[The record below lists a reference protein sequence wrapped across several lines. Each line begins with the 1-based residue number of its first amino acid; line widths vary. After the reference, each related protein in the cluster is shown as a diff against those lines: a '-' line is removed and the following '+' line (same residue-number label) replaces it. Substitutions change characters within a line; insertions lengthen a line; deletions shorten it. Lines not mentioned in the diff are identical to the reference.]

1 MKIVDVT
8 VTPIAFGDP
17 PLLNSTGVHEPLV
30 LRCVVQLHLE
40 DGTVGLG
47 ECPGGRTETERL
59 RAAADAVRGLDVFAT
74 GRARHAVHDALRAGT
89 SPVETSRVEE
99 RDSAWSPLE
108 VAMLDAQGK
117 LTGRSVS
124 DLLGGAVRDAVP
136 YSGYLFYKWAEHPPL
151 DGRPALADEWGAA
164 LDPDGLVDQARR
176 MIDLYGFGSLKLKGG
191 VFPPDQEIAAVRALA
206 AAFPGLPLRID
217 PNAAW
222 SVETSRRVAR
232 ELTGVLEYLEDPTP
246 GIAGMGE
253 VARSADMPLATN
265 MIVSNVEHVRPA
277 VRHDAVQ
284 VLLLDHHLWGGLRR
298 SRELAVLC
306 EALGIG
312 LSMHSN
318 SHLGI
323 SLAAMTHLAATVP
336 ELTYACDTHYP
347 WNAEHDVVKPGALRF
362 AQGSVRV
369 PTGPG
374 LGVELDHEALDR
386 LHRAYLE
393 SGRERRDD
401 TAYMR
406 RVDPAY
412 DPGLPRW

>member
-8 VTPIAFGDP
+8 VTPLAFGDP

-47 ECPGGRTETERL
+47 ECPGGRVATERL
-59 RAAADAVRGLDVFAT
+59 EVAAEAVRGLDVFGT
-74 GRARHAVHDALRAGT
+74 ERARLAVHDALRA
-89 SPVETSRVEE
+89 STSRVEE

-108 VAMLDAQGK
+108 VSMLDAQGK

-124 DLLGGAVRDAVP
+124 ELLGGAVREAVP
-136 YSGYLFYKWAEHPPL
+136 YSGYLFYKWARHVAP
-151 DGRPALADEWGAA
+151 DGRQEPADDWGAA
-164 LDPDGLVDQARR
+164 LDPDGVVRQARR
-176 MIDLYGFGSLKLKGG
+176 MIERYGFRSLKLKGG

-206 AAFPGLPLRID
+206 DAFPGLPLRID

-222 SVETSRRVAR
+222 TVGTSLRVAR
-232 ELTGVLEYLEDPTP
+232 ELAGVLEYLEDPTP

-253 VARSADMPLATN
+253 VAHEAGMPLATN
-265 MIVSNVEHVRPA
+265 MIVSNLAQVRPA
-277 VRHDAVQ
+277 VEHDAVQ

-298 SRELAVLC
+298 SRELALLC
-306 EALGIG
+306 QAFGIG

-347 WNAEHDVVKPGALRF
+347 WNGEHDVVKPGVLRF
-362 AQGSVRV
+362 TEGSVPV

-374 LGVELDHEALDR
+374 LGVELDHDALDR
-386 LHRAYLE
+386 LHRAYVE

-406 RVDPAY
+406 RVDPSY
-412 DPGLPRW
+412 DPTLPRW

>member
-1 MKIVDVT
+1 MKIVDVS
-8 VTPIAFGDP
+8 VTPLAFGDP

-47 ECPGGRTETERL
+47 ECPGGRAETERL
-59 RAAADAVRGLDVFAT
+59 QAAAEAVRGLDVFAT
-74 GRARHAVHDALRAGT
+74 ERARRTVHDALRADT
-89 SPVETSRVEE
+89 TRVEE

-108 VAMLDAQGK
+108 VSMLDAQGK

-124 DLLGGAVRDAVP
+124 DLLGGAVREAVP
-136 YSGYLFYKWAEHPPL
+136 YSGYLFYKWAQHPAL
-151 DGRPALADEWGAA
+151 DGRQEPADDWGAA
-164 LDPDGLVDQARR
+164 LDPDGVVRQARR
-176 MIDLYGFGSLKLKGG
+176 MIDRYGFGSLKLKGG

-206 AAFPGLPLRID
+206 GAFPGLPLRID

-222 SVETSRRVAR
+222 TVDTSLTVAR
-232 ELTGVLEYLEDPTP
+232 ELASVLEYLEDPTP
-246 GIAGMGE
+246 GIEGMGE
-253 VARSADMPLATN
+253 VAREAGMPLATN
-265 MIVSNVEHVRPA
+265 MIVSNLAHVRPA
-277 VRHDAVQ
+277 IQHDAVQ

-306 EALGIG
+306 QAFGIG

-362 AQGSVRV
+362 TKGSVPV

-386 LHRAYLE
+386 LHRAYVE

-412 DPGLPRW
+412 DPALPRW